1 VPSASSK
8 SRRSKETSSSLL
20 IAKSCQFLGSFTIDL
35 SPACMASP
43 RSPVTGHRRRH
54 ESGLRYDEG
63 AVCIEPRYDHAH
75 STPRRQYGRPS
86 GTRRPPRARP
96 LYRSVRSGK
105 AASTAVATASGSCIV
120 NLDRPRQ
127 MFRCTPDAALRL
139 PGQNNDQRR
148 IISQRSGGCV
158 PNLLEKIDALPC
170 VMRTNAGQPLLVALF
185 HLRQDLILR
194 HRTPRQKL
202 FQQLFDVRAAQE
214 RMHVF
219 SS

>member
-1 VPSASSK
+1 
-8 SRRSKETSSSLL
+8 
-20 IAKSCQFLGSFTIDL
+20 
-35 SPACMASP
+35 
-43 RSPVTGHRRRH
+43 
-54 ESGLRYDEG
+54 
-63 AVCIEPRYDHAH
+63 
-75 STPRRQYGRPS
+75 
-86 GTRRPPRARP
+86 
-96 LYRSVRSGK
+96 
-105 AASTAVATASGSCIV
+105 
-120 NLDRPRQ
+120 

-202 FQQLFDVRAAQE
+202 FQRNRLPPRLMPGRKF
-214 RMHVF
+214 
-219 SS
+219 